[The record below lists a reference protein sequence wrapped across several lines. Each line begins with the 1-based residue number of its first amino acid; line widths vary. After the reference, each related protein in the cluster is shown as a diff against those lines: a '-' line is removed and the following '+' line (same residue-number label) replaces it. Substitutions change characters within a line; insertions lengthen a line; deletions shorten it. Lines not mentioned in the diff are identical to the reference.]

1 MCKSYEI
8 YKLCSIHSSTE
19 YYFLCVRN
27 SHHFHSQ
34 PLSFGNILAFPPFQI
49 LKGLLMC
56 CDESLASIN
65 TDDIIGGVK
74 LHQLVRHFENEGRYA
89 VEASIV

>member
-1 MCKSYEI
+1 
-8 YKLCSIHSSTE
+8 
-19 YYFLCVRN
+19 
-27 SHHFHSQ
+27 
-34 PLSFGNILAFPPFQI
+34 
-49 LKGLLMC
+49 MC

-65 TDDIIGGVK
+65 RDDIIGGVI

>member
-1 MCKSYEI
+1 MSHSRVL
-8 YKLCSIHSSTE
+8 KLMISSVVSNYTG
-19 YYFLCVRN
+19 FLALRT
-27 SHHFHSQ
+27 
-34 PLSFGNILAFPPFQI
+34 PFQI

-74 LHQLVRHFENEGRYA
+74 LHQLVRHFENEGRHA